1 MMPRYALYYA
11 PRPDEP
17 LAVFGR
23 GWLGRDVESGKVVTR
38 IRVRD
43 ISPERLV
50 AITAEVS
57 RYGLHGT
64 LKPPFRLA
72 PGRTEPELLEAAAAF
87 ATRRRPVAFGALV
100 IKSMAGFLA
109 LTADR
114 AANPLGRL
122 AAACVRDFDSF
133 RGPSTEQELAFRR
146 AVDLTARQEELL
158 VAWGYPYVF
167 DEFRF
172 HLTLTTPLEENER
185 TTVAAIL
192 DELTE
197 EARRTPGGVKDLVVF
212 LEPAPDAPFRAI
224 ARFPLT
230 GS

>member
-1 MMPRYALYYA
+1 MPRYALYYA

-17 LAVFGR
+17 LAAFAR
-23 GWLGRDVESGKVVTR
+23 GWLGRDVETGEAAPR
-38 IRVRD
+38 MRVNG
-43 ISPERLV
+43 IPPERLV
-50 AITAEVS
+50 AITTEVS

-72 PGRTEPELLEAAAAF
+72 EGRSEPELLEAAEAF

-100 IKSMAGFLA
+100 IKTVAGFLA

-114 AANPLGRL
+114 ATNPLARL

-133 RGPSTEQELAFRR
+133 RAPPTEEELAFRR

-172 HLTLTTPLEENER
+172 HLTLTTPLEEDER

-197 EARRTPGGVKDLVVF
+197 EARKAPGGIKDLVVF
-212 LEPAPDAPFRAI
+212 IEPSSGMPFRAI
-224 ARFPLT
+224 ARFPLMGT
-230 GS
+230 

>member
-1 MMPRYALYYA
+1 MPRYALYYS
-11 PRPDEP
+11 PRADEP
-17 LAVFGR
+17 LAAFGR
-23 GWLGRDVESGKVVTR
+23 SWLGHDVETGNAAPR
-38 IRVRD
+38 IRVKG
-43 ISPERLV
+43 IAPARLV

-64 LKPPFRLA
+64 LMPPFRLA
-72 PGRTEPELLEAAAAF
+72 PGRTEAELLEAVAAF
-87 ATRRRPVAFGALV
+87 ATQRRPVAFGALV

-114 AANPLGRL
+114 AANPSARL
-122 AAACVRDFDSF
+122 AAACVREFDSF
-133 RGPSTEQELAFRR
+133 RAPVTDQELALRR

-172 HLTLTTPLEENER
+172 HLTLTTPLEEDER

-197 EARRTPGGVKDLVVF
+197 EARKAPGGIKDLVVV
-212 LEPAPDAPFRAI
+212 LEPAPHAPFRII
-224 ARFPLT
+224 ARFPLMGT
-230 GS
+230 